1 MNDMTN
7 ATVAAATNSVGPAMI
22 SATNLTLHVGHRWL
36 LQDFTWQAEPGQCWC
51 VIGRNGAGK
60 STLLRTLAGVRAT
73 DGGKVILGG
82 RAIDAWPLEVLARQ
96 RAFLAQSR
104 SDAFAYR
111 VIETV
116 LMARH
121 PYHADRYWEG
131 SDDHLAA
138 EQALRQLDV
147 FDLAQRDVRTLSG
160 GERQRVAIAALL
172 AQDTP
177 LLLLDEPANAL
188 DLAHQALT
196 MGLLARLCREQGKTV
211 VMVAHDLN
219 LAHSVATHT
228 LLLMGDGQWQA
239 GPVDDVMQGPTL
251 SQCLGHPIETLRH
264 GERLLFIAAQ
274 HT

>member
-1 MNDMTN
+1 
-7 ATVAAATNSVGPAMI
+7 MI
-22 SATNLTLHVGHRWL
+22 STTKLTLHVANRWL
-36 LQDFTWQAEPGQCWC
+36 LQDFTWQAEAGQCWC

-60 STLLRTLAGVRAT
+60 STLLRTLAGVRSA
-73 DGGKVILGG
+73 DGGTVTLGS
-82 RAIDAWPLEVLARQ
+82 RALADWPLTELARQ

-131 SDDHLAA
+131 SDDHVAA
-138 EQALRQLDV
+138 EKALRALDV

-188 DLAHQALT
+188 DLAHQAT
-196 MGLLARLCREQGKTV
+196 VMRLLAQLCREQGKTV
-211 VMVAHDLN
+211 VMVGHDLN
-219 LAHSVATHT
+219 LAHSVATHA

-239 GPVDDVMQGPTL
+239 GTVDEVMQGPTL
-251 SQCLGHPIETLRH
+251 SHCLGHPIETLRH
-264 GERLLFIAAQ
+264 GERLLFIAAE
-274 HT
+274 HA